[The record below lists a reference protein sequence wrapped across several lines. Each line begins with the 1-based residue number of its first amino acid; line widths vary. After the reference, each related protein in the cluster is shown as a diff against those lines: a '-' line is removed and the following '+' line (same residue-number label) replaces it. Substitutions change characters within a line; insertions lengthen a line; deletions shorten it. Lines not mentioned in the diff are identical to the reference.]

1 MNKPTHTVEHHT
13 MKLSD
18 SVSMRFCRIPACPEG
33 FLMGS
38 RGFDANEEPIHRVV
52 IPEPFWM
59 AETPVTQAQF
69 AVWTQQAGIKHRNY
83 HRDSDDLPA
92 ESMSWYQANDF
103 CMWLT
108 DNFKN
113 AIPNVTLFATLPCE
127 AHWEYACRGN
137 AVTEYHSGDGAAAL
151 KDVGWYYGN
160 SDTSTHVVATLK
172 GPNAA
177 NRFGLYDMHGNV
189 REWCSDHWGESAYRH
204 RWDGVTDQ
212 ETLLLAEEFGPTES
226 YGEPEHR
233 VMRGASDWGSA
244 LGSRSACRSEYEAGG
259 RDWLIGF
266 RVCLVRSPFGQTSAA
281 EPERTAWPR

>member
-38 RGFDANEEPIHRVV
+38 RGYDANEEPIHRVV

-83 HRDSDDLPA
+83 HRDSGDLPV

-160 SDTSTHVVATLK
+160 SDASTHGVATLK

-189 REWCSDHWGESAYRH
+189 REWCSAHWGESAYRH

-226 YGEPEHR
+226 YGEPE
-233 VMRGASDWGSA
+233 
-244 LGSRSACRSEYEAGG
+244 
-259 RDWLIGF
+259 
-266 RVCLVRSPFGQTSAA
+266 
-281 EPERTAWPR
+281 RTAWPR